1 MFLNTHTTYPSII
14 TFLLFFSQFGND
26 DNTQP
31 IMDDPLLEDNNVVE
45 VVTRFENLIS
55 QQISF
60 TAGEDVAIMGASDF
74 SGENAHVSLS
84 RFHASHLY

>member
-1 MFLNTHTTYPSII
+1 
-14 TFLLFFSQFGND
+14 
-26 DNTQP
+26 
-31 IMDDPLLEDNNVVE
+31 MDDPLLEDNNVVE
-45 VVTRFENLIS
+45 VVTRFEKLIS

-84 RFHASHLY
+84 RKSLILNTLRIPNRTFFSHDPTLRFGTTISTN